1 MNKKQSL
8 DLTSGPIFKTLASLA
23 MPIMASSFLAT
34 AYNITDMAWIGM
46 LGSKAVAG
54 VGVGGMF
61 VWLSQGL
68 VLFPRMGGQVNM
80 AQCCGSRRFSEAR
93 SYAAAALQLTIL
105 FGILFGGVCLLF
117 SDPLLSFFQ
126 MDDGET
132 YHAAEIYMMIT
143 CGLIIFSYLTQTLT
157 GLYTAQGDS
166 KTPFKANLIGLI
178 ANMVLDPL
186 LVLGYGPFPRLEAAG
201 AAIAT
206 VIGNLCAVLYFLAV
220 VLKRSRILSVSLRS
234 WKIPPAYVGQI
245 LGIGIP
251 AAIVNIMSSV
261 STVLINQFL
270 LPYGNDKIAAMG
282 IATKVSMIVL
292 LVLTGL
298 AFGGQPLFGYYFG
311 AGDKERLSQLL
322 KFCLRFISAV
332 ALALSALVF
341 AFAPLLMRCFMS
353 DETIVTQGALMLRW
367 QVTSMVFVGIVLL
380 MTIVFQSAG
389 KVVGSFLLSI
399 GRQGVIFLAVILI
412 AYFTLGYR
420 GVIVS
425 QAAADFLTAIGACL
439 LFYKQLYKDFR
450 H

>member
-1 MNKKQSL
+1 MEHSVFQEEKV
-8 DLTSGPIFKTLASLA
+8 
-23 MPIMASSFLAT
+23 
-34 AYNITDMAWIGM
+34 
-46 LGSKAVAG
+46 SKAYIRLAFPVVFSMAVSLVYNLADTFFVAQTNDTNIVAG
-54 VGVGGMF
+54 VSLSMPLFTTVMAVGNIFAQGGSSLISRLLGKRDGEGVKRVSSFCFYTALLIG
-61 VWLSQGL
+61 
-68 VLFPRMGGQVNM
+68 VLM
-80 AQCCGSRRFSEAR
+80 
-93 SYAAAALQLTIL
+93 
-105 FGILFGGVCLLF
+105 GILMLVFRV
-117 SDPLLSFFQ
+117 PLLYLLGADEDTFAHASDYFLYFAIGTPIIVLSFIHSNLLRTEG
-126 MDDGET
+126 MSKES
-132 YHAAEIYMMIT
+132 MI
-143 CGLIIFSYLTQTLT
+143 GNIIGSVV
-157 GLYTAQGDS
+157 
-166 KTPFKANLIGLI
+166 NII
-178 ANMVLDPL
+178 LDPIFISL
-186 LVLGYGPFPRLEAAG
+186 LGWNAAG

-389 KVVGSFLLSI
+389 QVVGSFLLSI

-425 QAAADFLTAIGACL
+425 QAVADFLTAIGACL

>member
-1 MNKKQSL
+1 M
-8 DLTSGPIFKTLASLA
+8 
-23 MPIMASSFLAT
+23 
-34 AYNITDMAWIGM
+34 
-46 LGSKAVAG
+46 
-54 VGVGGMF
+54 
-61 VWLSQGL
+61 
-68 VLFPRMGGQVNM
+68 
-80 AQCCGSRRFSEAR
+80 
-93 SYAAAALQLTIL
+93 
-105 FGILFGGVCLLF
+105 
-117 SDPLLSFFQ
+117 
-126 MDDGET
+126 
-132 YHAAEIYMMIT
+132 
-143 CGLIIFSYLTQTLT
+143 
-157 GLYTAQGDS
+157 
-166 KTPFKANLIGLI
+166 
-178 ANMVLDPL
+178 
-186 LVLGYGPFPRLEAAG
+186 
-201 AAIAT
+201 
-206 VIGNLCAVLYFLAV
+206 
-220 VLKRSRILSVSLRS
+220 
-234 WKIPPAYVGQI
+234 
-245 LGIGIP
+245 
-251 AAIVNIMSSV
+251 
-261 STVLINQFL
+261 LINQFL

-425 QAAADFLTAIGACL
+425 QAAPRPGPSSPTTTRWTSICTCASPWSCT
-439 LFYKQLYKDFR
+439 
-450 H
+450 